1 MKCPH
6 CKVNLVLNGE
16 FEDADVDFVSYSDV
30 SGTVKFTL
38 FCKSCTEELGEYEFE
53 VEQDVSD
60 FTDNHDEEVEHEL
73 SVEIINVRFVR
84 SVDHVGFDCVIRL
97 SCSCG
102 EGTDFEYEDS
112 IREIEVTN
120 ELIND

>member
-1 MKCPH
+1 MNCPH
-6 CKVNLVLNGE
+6 CKVNLVLDGE
-16 FEDADVDFVSYSDV
+16 LDDADVDFSDYSRV
-30 SGTVKFTL
+30 EGVARFTL

-53 VEQDVSD
+53 VELDISD
-60 FTDNHDEEVEHEL
+60 FTDNHDEEAEHEL
-73 SVEIINVRFVR
+73 EAEIINVRFIR
-84 SVDHVGFDCVIRL
+84 SVNHLGFDCVIRL

-120 ELIND
+120 DLIND